1 MTGGIMPAAA
11 PAWSLAAHLWGLA
24 EGWRRRA
31 RDLSAENERL
41 RRRAAALESDNARL
55 RDRLGELERSAALDS
70 ENSSK
75 PPSSDGLRK
84 AGPGEKRTAS
94 LRRRSGRKPGGQA
107 GRAGHTLRQ
116 VQKPD
121 AVVDHYPVH
130 CGRCGARGVSRETDS
145 YIRRQVFDL
154 PAPAPLQVVEH
165 RAHHGICSACERRT
179 RALFPQRVKAPV
191 QYGERLSAYVS
202 YLHHAQFIPLERAAQ
217 ACRDLFG
224 VSLSSG
230 TAAAMCR
237 RAGERMLPLAHT
249 IGEAVRVRA
258 PLKHLD
264 ETGLRVAAALRWV
277 HVRSTRLLTALPLG
291 QSRGDI
297 GTAVH
302 DDCSSYARLEGV
314 THASCNAHHL
324 RERAAAEQLDGERRA
339 GRQCRLLERAWRLQS
354 RAQQRGTAVDAGK
367 IQLCSRLWDR
377 ILADAIAFH
386 EAQAPL
392 HTGRRG
398 RKKRRKGHN
407 LALRLARSKEACLL
421 FLEDPAVPFS
431 NHQAETDFRF
441 VRLMQKIF
449 GGFRTEHGAR
459 HHLAMRAVIST
470 ARKQGWNLMD
480 VIMHP
485 DPARLKDRL
494 RWQDRRSPRRHSRRR
509 PPPQQLQA
517 LRHSS
522 MPLQAAPYNSG
533 YSIPEQLQFA

>member
-1 MTGGIMPAAA
+1 MTGAIVPAAA

-24 EGWRRRA
+24 EGWCRRA

-41 RRRAAALESDNARL
+41 RRRAAELESDNARL
-55 RDRLGELERSAALDS
+55 RDRLGELEHSAALDS

-84 AGPGEKRTAS
+84 AGPGERRTAS

-116 VQKPD
+116 VTKPD
-121 AVVDHYPVH
+121 AVVDHYPEH
-130 CGRCGARGVSRETDS
+130 CGRCGASGVSHERDS

-179 RALFPQRVKAPV
+179 RARFPRHVKAPV

-202 YLHHAQFIPLERAAQ
+202 YLHHAQFIPLERTAQ

-224 VSLSSG
+224 VSLSTG

-237 RAGERMLPLAHT
+237 RAGERMQSLAHT
-249 IGEAVRVRA
+249 IGEAVRIRA

-264 ETGLRVAAALRWV
+264 ETGLRVGAALRWV
-277 HVRSTRLLTALPLG
+277 HVRSTRLLTALRLG

-297 GTAVH
+297 GRGYTGTAVH

-324 RERAAAEQLDGERRA
+324 RELAAAEQLDGERWA
-339 GRQCRLLERAWRLQS
+339 GRMRRLLERAWRLQR
-354 RAQQRGTAVDAGK
+354 RAQDRGTAADADK

-386 EAQAPL
+386 EAQVPL
-392 HTGRRG
+392 QSGRRG

-407 LALRLARSKEACLL
+407 LALRLARSKDACLL
-421 FLEDPAVPFS
+421 FLQDPAVPFS
-431 NHQAETDFRF
+431 NNQAETDFRF
-441 VRLMQKIF
+441 VKRMQKIF
-449 GGFRTEHGAR
+449 GGFRTASGAR

-494 RWQDRRSPRRHSRRR
+494 RW
-509 PPPQQLQA
+509 
-517 LRHSS
+517 
-522 MPLQAAPYNSG
+522 
-533 YSIPEQLQFA
+533 